1 MAAPVYS
8 NHDKANPV
16 QKLFKLLGNFK
27 SEIKEIYLF
36 ALLNSLV
43 SLSLPLGLQ
52 AIIQYLI
59 TGQPSSSLYLIMVVI
74 VLATILNGWMNIHQ
88 LNISEHVRQMLF
100 VRGAFDFVHRIPR
113 LDLQRLVRGY
123 VPEMMNRFFDVV
135 AIQSSLQKALMDFS
149 TAFFQMI
156 FGLLLLSFYHPIFI
170 ALTLILLLLFYF
182 VIILLG
188 KKALYYS
195 IKESGHKYKVVFWL
209 EEMARLSTTIRL
221 LPTLEPG
228 IRKMDAEVDAYLEDR
243 NAHYRILKIQYWG
256 LVLMKLLVIGSLM
269 ALGVIL
275 LQKQQINLAQ
285 FVAAEIVVLLVISS
299 IEKIIFQMD
308 AIYDLITSVTKVAHV
323 ADLPLKEA
331 SSVSPEQRSDIPDNG
346 PLSLTLQQLSFK
358 YDDSTQWKFQDLNLQ
373 VHAGQKICISGRGGS
388 GKNTL
393 LKLMTGIYSASQGQV
408 LIDQKPMEWIDSM
421 TLNKRLGHCLH
432 SEGVFEDT
440 LYDNIDLG
448 RGCTADQIMQACQQ
462 VGLEPYLAHL
472 EDGIF
477 TRLQSEGAPLSA
489 TAAKRVI
496 LARSM
501 VHQPGL
507 MIYEDVFTAL
517 TLDEKAELYNTLTG
531 LPWTLVA
538 FSNDPL
544 LQQACDLRYELS
556 NRQIT
561 KLP

>member
-1 MAAPVYS
+1 MASTRNNYDS
-8 NHDKANPV
+8 ISPV
-16 QKLFKLLGNFK
+16 QRLFRLLENFK

-477 TRLQSEGAPLSA
+477 TRLQSEGSPLSA
-489 TAAKRVI
+489 TAAKRVV
-496 LARSM
+496 LARSV

>member
-489 TAAKRVI
+489 TAAKRVV
-496 LARSM
+496 LARSV

>member
-1 MAAPVYS
+1 MAAPIHT
-8 NHDKANPV
+8 NHDNTTPV
-16 QKLFKLLGNFK
+16 QKLFKLLENFK

-59 TGQPSSSLYLIMVVI
+59 TGQPSSSLYLIMAVI

-170 ALTLILLLLFYF
+170 ALTLVLLLLFYF

-221 LPTLEPG
+221 LPSIEPG

-256 LVLMKLLVIGSLM
+256 LVIMKLLVIGSLM
-269 ALGVIL
+269 ALGIIL

-285 FVAAEIVVLLVISS
+285 FVAAEIVVLLIISS
-299 IEKIIFQMD
+299 LEKIIFQMD
-308 AIYDLITSVTKVAHV
+308 SIYDLITSVTKVAHV

-331 SSVSPEQRSDIPDNG
+331 STIAPEQRSEINAKG
-346 PLSLTLQQLSFK
+346 PLSLSLSNLSFK
-358 YDDSTQWKFQDLNLQ
+358 YDDSTQWKFRDLNLQ
-373 VHAGQKICISGRGGS
+373 VQAGQKICISGRGGS

-393 LKLMTGIYSASQGQV
+393 LKLLTGIYSASQGQV
-408 LIDQKPMEWIDSM
+408 LIDQKPLEWIDRL
-421 TLNKRLGHCLH
+421 TLNKRLGHCLNT
-432 SEGVFEDT
+432 EGVFEET
-440 LYDNIDLG
+440 LYNNIDLG
-448 RGCTADQIMQACQQ
+448 SGSAADKIMQACKV
-462 VGLEPYLAHL
+462 VGLQPYLDHL
-472 EDGIF
+472 EEGLF
-477 TRLQSEGAPLSA
+477 TPLQSEGSPLSA
-489 TAAKRVI
+489 TASKRVV
-496 LARSM
+496 LARSL

-507 MIYEDVFTAL
+507 MIYEDVFTSL
-517 TLDEKAELYNTLTG
+517 TQDEKAEIYRTLTNQ
-531 LPWTLVA
+531 PWTLVA

-544 LQQACDLRYELS
+544 LQQACDLRYELI

-561 KLP
+561 RLS

>member
-477 TRLQSEGAPLSA
+477 TRLQSEGSPLSA
-489 TAAKRVI
+489 TAAKRVV
-496 LARSM
+496 LARSV

>member
-1 MAAPVYS
+1 MATL
-8 NHDKANPV
+8 HDNYHSMSPV
-16 QKLFKLLGNFK
+16 QRLFKLLENFK

-59 TGQPSSSLYLIMVVI
+59 TGQPSSSLYLIMAVI
-74 VLATILNGWMNIHQ
+74 VLATVLNGWMNIHQ

-170 ALTLILLLLFYF
+170 ALTLVLLLLFYF
-182 VIILLG
+182 IIVILG
-188 KKALYYS
+188 KRALYFS

-209 EEMARLSTTIRL
+209 EEMARLSTTLRL
-221 LPTLEPG
+221 LPSLEPG
-228 IRKMDAEVDAYLEDR
+228 IRKMDSEVDAYLEDR

-269 ALGVIL
+269 ALGIIL
-275 LQKQQINLAQ
+275 LKKQQINLAQ
-285 FVAAEIVVLLVISS
+285 FVAAEIVVLLIISAL
-299 IEKIIFQMD
+299 EKIIFQMD
-308 AIYDLITSVTKVAHV
+308 SIYDLITSVTKVAHV

-331 SSVSPEQRSDIPDNG
+331 SSVAPEQRSALSDHG
-346 PLSLTLQQLSFK
+346 PLSLTLNNLCFK
-358 YDDSTQWKFQDLNLQ
+358 YDDSTQWKFRDLNLQ
-373 VHAGQKICISGRGGS
+373 IQAGQKICITGRGAS
-388 GKNTL
+388 GKNSL

-408 LIDQKPMEWIDSM
+408 LIDQKPLEWIDRS
-421 TLNKRLGHCLH
+421 TLNQRLGHCLNM
-432 SEGVFEDT
+432 EGVFEET
-440 LYDNIDLG
+440 LYNNIDLG
-448 RGCTADQIMQACQQ
+448 RGCTADQIMKACNE
-462 VGLEPYLAHL
+462 VGLKSYLEHL
-472 EDGIF
+472 EEGLF
-477 TRLQSEGAPLSA
+477 TPLQSEGSPLSA
-489 TAAKRVI
+489 TAAKRVV
-496 LARSM
+496 LARSL
-501 VHQPGL
+501 VQQPGL
-507 MIYEDVFTAL
+507 MIYEDVFSSL
-517 TLDEKAELYNTLTG
+517 TQGEKAELYRTLTQQ
-531 LPWTLVA
+531 PWTLVA

-544 LQQACDLRYELS
+544 LMEVCDQRYELTNGQLIQLS
-556 NRQIT
+556 
-561 KLP
+561 

>member
-1 MAAPVYS
+1 
-8 NHDKANPV
+8 
-16 QKLFKLLGNFK
+16 
-27 SEIKEIYLF
+27 
-36 ALLNSLV
+36 
-43 SLSLPLGLQ
+43 
-52 AIIQYLI
+52 
-59 TGQPSSSLYLIMVVI
+59 
-74 VLATILNGWMNIHQ
+74 MNIHQ

-477 TRLQSEGAPLSA
+477 TRLQSEGSPLSA
-489 TAAKRVI
+489 TAAKRVV
-496 LARSM
+496 LARSV

>member
-1 MAAPVYS
+1 MASTNDYHQPMS
-8 NHDKANPV
+8 PV
-16 QKLFKLLGNFK
+16 QRLFKLLANFK

-59 TGQPSSSLYLIMVVI
+59 TGQPSSSLYLIMGVI
-74 VLATILNGWMNIHQ
+74 VLATVLNGWMNIHQ

-149 TAFFQMI
+149 TAFFQII

-170 ALTLILLLLFYF
+170 ALTLVLSLLFYF
-182 VIILLG
+182 VIALLG

-209 EEMARLSTTIRL
+209 EEMARLSTTLRL
-221 LPTLEPG
+221 LPSLEPG

-243 NAHYRILKIQYWG
+243 NAHYSILKIQYWG
-256 LVLMKLLVIGSLM
+256 LVIMKLLVIGSLM
-269 ALGVIL
+269 ALGIIL

-285 FVAAEIVVLLVISS
+285 FVAAEIVVLLIISS
-299 IEKIIFQMD
+299 LEKIIFQMD
-308 AIYDLITSVTKVAHV
+308 SIYDLITSVTKVAHV
-323 ADLPLKEA
+323 ADLPLREA
-331 SSVSPEQRSDIPDNG
+331 STVSPEQRSEIKDKG
-346 PLSLTLQQLSFK
+346 PLSLSLNNLSFK
-358 YDDSTQWKFQDLNLQ
+358 YDDSTQWKFRDLNLQ
-373 VHAGQKICISGRGGS
+373 VEAGQKICISGRGGS

-393 LKLMTGIYSASQGQV
+393 LKLLTGIYSASQGQL
-408 LIDQKPMEWIDSM
+408 LIDQKPLEWIDRF
-421 TLNKRLGHCLH
+421 TLNKRLGHCLNT
-432 SEGVFEDT
+432 EGVFEET
-440 LYDNIDLG
+440 LYNNIDLG
-448 RGCTADQIMQACQQ
+448 SGCSADQIMEACKI
-462 VGLEPYLAHL
+462 VGLQPYLDHL
-472 EDGIF
+472 EEGIF
-477 TRLQSEGAPLSA
+477 TPLQSEGSPLSG
-489 TAAKRVI
+489 TAAKRVV
-496 LARSM
+496 LARSV

-507 MIYEDVFTAL
+507 MIYEDVFTSL
-517 TLDEKAELYNTLTG
+517 TQDEKAELYGTLTRQ
-531 LPWTLVA
+531 PWTLVA

-544 LQQACDLRYELS
+544 LQQSCDLRYELT
-556 NRQIT
+556 NGQIT

>member
-1 MAAPVYS
+1 MAS
-8 NHDKANPV
+8 LNNNHDSVNPV
-16 QKLFKLLGNFK
+16 QRLFKLLENFK

-43 SLSLPLGLQ
+43 ALSLPLGLQ

-59 TGQPSSSLYLIMVVI
+59 TGQPSSSLYLIMGVI

-149 TAFFQMI
+149 TAFFQII

-170 ALTLILLLLFYF
+170 ALTLVLSLLFYF
-182 VIILLG
+182 VIALLG
-188 KKALYYS
+188 KKALFYS

-209 EEMARLSTTIRL
+209 EEMARLSTTLRL
-221 LPTLEPG
+221 LPSLEPG

-243 NAHYRILKIQYWG
+243 NAHYSILKIQYWG
-256 LVLMKLLVIGSLM
+256 LVIMKLLVIGSLM
-269 ALGVIL
+269 ALGIIL

-285 FVAAEIVVLLVISS
+285 FVAAEIVVLLIISS
-299 IEKIIFQMD
+299 LEKIIFQMD
-308 AIYDLITSVTKVAHV
+308 SIYDLITSVTKVAHV
-323 ADLPLKEA
+323 ADLPLREA
-331 SSVSPEQRSDIPDNG
+331 STVSPEQRSEIKDKG
-346 PLSLTLQQLSFK
+346 PLSLSLNNLSFK
-358 YDDSTQWKFQDLNLQ
+358 YDDSTQWKFRDLNLQ
-373 VHAGQKICISGRGGS
+373 VEAGQKICISGRGGS

-393 LKLMTGIYSASQGQV
+393 LKLLTGIYSASQGQL
-408 LIDQKPMEWIDSM
+408 LIDQKPLEWIDRF
-421 TLNKRLGHCLH
+421 TLNKRLGHCLNT
-432 SEGVFEDT
+432 EGVFEET
-440 LYDNIDLG
+440 LYNNIDLG
-448 RGCTADQIMQACQQ
+448 SGCSADQIMEACKI
-462 VGLEPYLAHL
+462 VGLQPYLDHL
-472 EDGIF
+472 EEGIF
-477 TRLQSEGAPLSA
+477 TPLQSEGSPLSG
-489 TAAKRVI
+489 TAAKRVV
-496 LARSM
+496 LARSV

-507 MIYEDVFTAL
+507 MIYEDVFTSL
-517 TLDEKAELYNTLTG
+517 TQDEKAELYGTLTRQ
-531 LPWTLVA
+531 PWTLVA

-544 LQQACDLRYELS
+544 LQQSCDLRYELT
-556 NRQIT
+556 NGQIT

>member
-1 MAAPVYS
+1 MAAPIYS
-8 NHDKANPV
+8 KHDNTTPV
-16 QKLFKLLGNFK
+16 QKLFKLLENFK

-88 LNISEHVRQMLF
+88 LNISEHIRQMLF

-170 ALTLILLLLFYF
+170 ALTLVLLLLFYF

-221 LPTLEPG
+221 LPSLEPG

-256 LVLMKLLVIGSLM
+256 LVIMKLLVIGSLM
-269 ALGVIL
+269 ALGIIL

-285 FVAAEIVVLLVISS
+285 FVAAEIVVLLIISS
-299 IEKIIFQMD
+299 LEKIIFQMD

-331 SSVSPEQRSDIPDNG
+331 SSVSPEQRSDIPAKG
-346 PLSLTLQQLSFK
+346 PLSLTLNNLSFK
-358 YDDSTQWKFQDLNLQ
+358 YDDSTQWKFRDLNLQ
-373 VHAGQKICISGRGGS
+373 VEAGQKICISGRGGS

-393 LKLMTGIYSASQGQV
+393 LKLLTGIYSASQGQV

-477 TRLQSEGAPLSA
+477 TRLQSEGSPLSA
-489 TAAKRVI
+489 TAAKRVV
-496 LARSM
+496 LARSL

-544 LQQACDLRYELS
+544 LQQACDLRYELT
-556 NRQIT
+556 NGQIT

>member
-1 MAAPVYS
+1 M
-8 NHDKANPV
+8 
-16 QKLFKLLGNFK
+16 G
-27 SEIKEIYLF
+27 
-36 ALLNSLV
+36 
-43 SLSLPLGLQ
+43 
-52 AIIQYLI
+52 
-59 TGQPSSSLYLIMVVI
+59 VI
-74 VLATILNGWMNIHQ
+74 VLATVLNGWMNIHQ

-182 VIILLG
+182 VIVLLG

-221 LPTLEPG
+221 LPSLEPG

-256 LVLMKLLVIGSLM
+256 LVIMKLLVIGSLM
-269 ALGVIL
+269 ALGIIL

-285 FVAAEIVVLLVISS
+285 FVAAEIVVLLIISS
-299 IEKIIFQMD
+299 LEKIIFQMD
-308 AIYDLITSVTKVAHV
+308 SIYDLITSVTKVAHV

-331 SSVSPEQRSDIPDNG
+331 STVAPEQRSEIKAKG
-346 PLSLTLQQLSFK
+346 PLSLSLSNLSFK
-358 YDDSTQWKFQDLNLQ
+358 YDDSTQWKFRDLNLQ
-373 VHAGQKICISGRGGS
+373 VQAGQKICISGRGGS

-393 LKLMTGIYSASQGQV
+393 LKLLTGIYSASQGQL
-408 LIDQKPMEWIDSM
+408 LIDQKPLEWIDRL
-421 TLNKRLGHCLH
+421 TLNKRLGHCLNT
-432 SEGVFEDT
+432 EGVFEET
-440 LYDNIDLG
+440 LYNNIDLG
-448 RGCTADQIMQACQQ
+448 SGCTADQIMQACNE
-462 VGLEPYLAHL
+462 VGLKSYLEHL
-472 EDGIF
+472 EEGLF
-477 TRLQSEGAPLSA
+477 TPLQSEGSPLSA
-489 TAAKRVI
+489 TAAKRVV
-496 LARSM
+496 LARSL

-507 MIYEDVFTAL
+507 MIYEDVFTSL
-517 TLDEKAELYNTLTG
+517 TQDEKAELYRTLTNQ
-531 LPWTLVA
+531 PWTLVA

-544 LQQACDLRYELS
+544 LQQACDLRYELI
-556 NRQIT
+556 NGQIT
-561 KLP
+561 RLS

>member
-1 MAAPVYS
+1 MAAPIHP
-8 NHDKANPV
+8 NHDNTTPV
-16 QKLFKLLGNFK
+16 QKLFKLLANFK

-59 TGQPSSSLYLIMVVI
+59 TGQPSSSLYLIMGVI

-170 ALTLILLLLFYF
+170 ALTLVLSLLFYF
-182 VIILLG
+182 VIALLG

-209 EEMARLSTTIRL
+209 EEMARLSTTLRL
-221 LPTLEPG
+221 LPSLEPG
-228 IRKMDAEVDAYLEDR
+228 IRKMDAEVDPYLEDR

-256 LVLMKLLVIGSLM
+256 LVVMKLLVIGSLM
-269 ALGVIL
+269 ALGIIL

-285 FVAAEIVVLLVISS
+285 FVAAEIVVLLIISS
-299 IEKIIFQMD
+299 LEKIIFQMD
-308 AIYDLITSVTKVAHV
+308 SIYDLITSVTKVAHV
-323 ADLPLKEA
+323 ADLPLREA
-331 SSVSPEQRSDIPDNG
+331 STVSPEQRSEIKDKG
-346 PLSLTLQQLSFK
+346 PLSLSLSNLSFK
-358 YDDSTQWKFQDLNLQ
+358 YDDSTQWKFRDLNLQ
-373 VHAGQKICISGRGGS
+373 VQAGQKICISGRGGS

-393 LKLMTGIYSASQGQV
+393 LKLLTGIYSASQGQV
-408 LIDQKPMEWIDSM
+408 LVDQKPLEWIDRF
-421 TLNKRLGHCLH
+421 TLNKRLGHCLNT
-432 SEGVFEDT
+432 EGVFEET
-440 LYDNIDLG
+440 LYNNIDLG
-448 RGCTADQIMQACQQ
+448 SGCSADQIMEACKT
-462 VGLEPYLAHL
+462 VGLQPYLDHL
-472 EDGIF
+472 EEGIF
-477 TRLQSEGAPLSA
+477 TPLQSEGSPLSA
-489 TAAKRVI
+489 TAAKRVV
-496 LARSM
+496 LARSV

-507 MIYEDVFTAL
+507 MIYEDVFTSL
-517 TLDEKAELYNTLTG
+517 TQDEKTELYGTLIRQ
-531 LPWTLVA
+531 PWTLVA

-544 LQQACDLRYELS
+544 LQKSCDLRYELS
-556 NRQIT
+556 NGQIT

>member
-1 MAAPVYS
+1 MAS
-8 NHDKANPV
+8 LNNNHDSVNPV
-16 QKLFKLLGNFK
+16 QRLFKLLENFK

-43 SLSLPLGLQ
+43 ALSLPLGLQ

-59 TGQPSSSLYLIMVVI
+59 TGQPSSSLYLIMGVI

-149 TAFFQMI
+149 TAFFQII

-170 ALTLILLLLFYF
+170 ALTLVLSLLFYF
-182 VIILLG
+182 VIALLG

-209 EEMARLSTTIRL
+209 EEMARLSTTLRL
-221 LPTLEPG
+221 LPSLEPG

-243 NAHYRILKIQYWG
+243 NAHYSILKIQYWG
-256 LVLMKLLVIGSLM
+256 LVIMKLLVIGSLM
-269 ALGVIL
+269 ALGIIL

-285 FVAAEIVVLLVISS
+285 FVAAEIVVLLIISS
-299 IEKIIFQMD
+299 LEKIIFQMD
-308 AIYDLITSVTKVAHV
+308 SIYDLITSVTKVAHV
-323 ADLPLKEA
+323 ADLPLREA
-331 SSVSPEQRSDIPDNG
+331 STVSPEQRSEIKDKG
-346 PLSLTLQQLSFK
+346 PLSLSLNNLSFK
-358 YDDSTQWKFQDLNLQ
+358 YDDSTQWKFRDLNLQ
-373 VHAGQKICISGRGGS
+373 VEAGQKICISGRGGS

-393 LKLMTGIYSASQGQV
+393 LKLLTGIYSASQGQL
-408 LIDQKPMEWIDSM
+408 LIDQKPLEWIDRF
-421 TLNKRLGHCLH
+421 TLNKRLGHCLNT
-432 SEGVFEDT
+432 EGVFEET
-440 LYDNIDLG
+440 LYNNIDLG
-448 RGCTADQIMQACQQ
+448 SGCSADQIMEACKI
-462 VGLEPYLAHL
+462 VGLQPYLDHL
-472 EDGIF
+472 EEGIF
-477 TRLQSEGAPLSA
+477 TPLQSEGSPLSG
-489 TAAKRVI
+489 TAAKRVV
-496 LARSM
+496 LARSV

-507 MIYEDVFTAL
+507 MIYEDVFTSL
-517 TLDEKAELYNTLTG
+517 TQDEKAELYGTLTRQ
-531 LPWTLVA
+531 PWTLVA

-544 LQQACDLRYELS
+544 LQQSCDLRYELT
-556 NRQIT
+556 NGQIT